1 MILYILAEHNFKV
14 LINVILLFQK
24 MNEAIVLDLQDKS
37 AHISSLNKTPASIIQ
52 EYAAKNRLVPQYDLI
67 YNGISQSKVSF
78 KYSLTLDGYVT
89 VGDGSSKKE
98 AKHVAAFK
106 LLNEMIKDK
115 PELLRTDF
123 KQWDFEKHVVSPFD
137 NTIKE
142 NAVGKLNDICA
153 NNKLALPE
161 FKLVREEGQAH
172 AKLFTMSC
180 HVSKM
185 IEVATH
191 KTKKQAKHL
200 VADQMVK
207 RLLSMDK
214 SLALDNEAH
223 VPDSIKVLEQVEM
236 IKSECV
242 IKKNAPMDEDLSN
255 FHLLFKQTEWVNSE
269 SLIDIIKQY
278 NCDGTLDIVDP
289 YTVLKDIA
297 QTCDMVLVEK
307 LMDKESLIN
316 KNTNFCIICIENVYP
331 PIYGIG
337 IDDNIEIAKDIA
349 SSEVLKNMCI
359 LSK

>member
-1 MILYILAEHNFKV
+1 M
-14 LINVILLFQK
+14 LLFQK

-89 VGDGSSKKE
+89 VGEGSSKKE

-137 NTIKE
+137 NNIKE

-180 HVSKM
+180 QVSKM

-214 SLALDNEAH
+214 SLALDNESQ
-223 VPDSIKVLEQVEM
+223 VPDSIKVLQQVEM
-236 IKSECV
+236 IKSEYV
-242 IKKNAPMDEDLSN
+242 KKNAPMDEDLSN
-255 FHLLFKQTEWVNSE
+255 LHLLFKQTEWVNSDAL
-269 SLIDIIKQY
+269 SDVIKKY
-278 NCDGTLDIVDP
+278 NSDGTLNIIDP
-289 YTVLKDIA
+289 YTVLKDVA
-297 QTCDMVLVEK
+297 QTCDMFLVEK
-307 LMDKESLIN
+307 LMEKESLVK
-316 KNTNFCIICIENVYP
+316 KNTNFYIVSIENIYP

-337 IDDNIEIAKDIA
+337 VDDNIEIAKNMA
-349 SSEVLKNMCI
+349 SSELLKNMCI

>member
-1 MILYILAEHNFKV
+1 
-14 LINVILLFQK
+14 

-52 EYAAKNRLVPQYDLI
+52 EYAAKNRLIPQYDLI

-78 KYSLTLDGYVT
+78 KYSLALDGYVT
-89 VGDGSSKKE
+89 VGEGSSKKE

-180 HVSKM
+180 QVSKM

-207 RLLSMDK
+207 RLLSMDQ
-214 SLALDNEAH
+214 SLALVNDNQ
-223 VPDSIKVLEQVEM
+223 VSDSIKVLQQVEI
-236 IKSECV
+236 IKSEIV
-242 IKKNAPMDEDLSN
+242 KKNAPIDEDLSN
-255 FHLLFKQTEWVNSE
+255 FHLLFKQTEWVNCDTLNDVIE
-269 SLIDIIKQY
+269 KY
-278 NCDGTLDIVDP
+278 NCDGTFDITDP

-297 QTCDMVLVEK
+297 QNCDMILFEK
-307 LMDKESLIN
+307 LMDKESLVN
-316 KNTNFCIICIENVYP
+316 KNSNFFIIGIENVYP
-331 PIYGIG
+331 QIYGIG
-337 IDDNIEIAKDIA
+337 VNVDIKIAKDMA
-349 SSEVLKNMCI
+349 SSELLKNMCI